1 MDYNPYSNYV
11 DLLDSQREN
20 VISLDSPPAPVFRRE
35 GTQDSSFGDS
45 PPQRRERRT
54 WSPSDDIVLISS
66 WLNTSKDPSC
76 SYFGANPKLAGCE
89 KRESMHSKQR
99 WHKINDLVCKFCGA
113 YESAAREKTSG
124 HNDNDIL
131 KQAHEIFYNNYKKKF
146 TLEHAWKELRNDQ
159 KWRKLDD
166 GAQSSTSHAT
176 VNKTG
181 EADEGTVRPPG
192 VKAAKRLGKKTM
204 KEEKGLSEFK
214 EIWSIKE
221 EDMTRKER
229 IVKMGLLD
237 RLLAKPEPLPEYEES
252 LKKKLISEL
261 F

>member
-45 PPQRRERRT
+45 PPQ
-54 WSPSDDIVLISS
+54 L
-66 WLNTSKDPSC
+66 
-76 SYFGANPKLAGCE
+76 
-89 KRESMHSKQR
+89 
-99 WHKINDLVCKFCGA
+99 
-113 YESAAREKTSG
+113 
-124 HNDNDIL
+124 
-131 KQAHEIFYNNYKKKF
+131 
-146 TLEHAWKELRNDQ
+146 
-159 KWRKLDD
+159 
-166 GAQSSTSHAT
+166 
-176 VNKTG
+176 NKTG

>member
-11 DLLDSQREN
+11 DLLNSQNEN

-45 PPQRRERRT
+45 SPQRRERRT

-66 WLNTSKDPSC
+66 WLNTSKDPVVGNEQKSGHFWNRVAA
-76 SYFGANPKLAGCE
+76 YFCASPKLAGCE
-89 KRESMHSKQR
+89 KREPMHCKQR

-131 KQAHEIFYNNYKKKF
+131 K
-146 TLEHAWKELRNDQ
+146 
-159 KWRKLDD
+159 RKLDD
-166 GAQSSTSHAT
+166 GAQSSTSHDT

-221 EDMTRKER
+221 EDLTRKER